1 MSDHEQRNVPGLP
14 CDPFHVRIHG
24 RGGQGVVTAAEL
36 LGLAA
41 FFDGFEVQAF
51 PSFGSE
57 RMGAP
62 VVAFCRIASEPIR
75 VREPVTHPDAIVI
88 LDATLLHHVD
98 VFGGLADDG
107 FVLVNSLHSA
117 ADLGIDTVTDRVG
130 RDHVAIVP
138 AGELARARTGS
149 PRPNVVALGAFGALT
164 GAVSLDALE
173 RAVLGRFGP
182 DRQDNL
188 LLVRAGFDAVAAVG
202 SA

>member
-1 MSDHEQRNVPGLP
+1 MTDLP
-14 CDPFHVRIHG
+14 RDPFHVRFHG

-36 LGLAA
+36 LGQAA

-62 VVAFCRIASEPIR
+62 VVSFCRISSAPIR

-107 FVLVNSLHSA
+107 FVLINSVRTVS
-117 ADLGIDTVTDRVG
+117 DLGIETVVDQIGAAHLCV
-130 RDHVAIVP
+130 IP
-138 AGELARARTGS
+138 AGDLARAVSGQA
-149 PRPNVVALGAFGALT
+149 RPNVVALGALGALT
-164 GAVSLDALE
+164 SAVSLGSLE
-173 RAVLGRFGP
+173 RAVRARFGP
-182 DRQDNL
+182 ASDDN
-188 LLVRAGFDAVAAVG
+188 VRLIGAGFDAVRTVAGA
-202 SA
+202 